1 MTFINKLVNENTTYS
16 FTVNYLTDAINKTT
30 ICIITLHTSI
40 ILTDLLS
47 IQIRTPF
54 VLLKDNNN
62 FIIQKLNN

>member
-47 IQIRTPF
+47 FQIRTPF

>member
-62 FIIQKLNN
+62 FIIQKLDN